1 MGTTKVKTNKLKEKI
16 ENISIELIITVALI
30 ISTIM
35 IFVNILGMIYYTHMK
50 SFDDKA
56 LEIVNAIEKHEKL
69 VNEEYYEKEQEIS
82 TDHFYKGFEKQ
93 KNLHKCDKEVTID
106 NIKYKS
112 LKQTNSDIFGF
123 SNTQYYYYPE
133 SYDISSLIKNDKTHI
148 VWLRQIDEKYSE
160 SGDQYNIYEIVS
172 AYESTK
178 LSDNMHS
185 LKIIIIILG
194 IIKYTIIY
202 ILSVVMLLN
211 YNKNIKSI
219 NVIHY

>member
-1 MGTTKVKTNKLKEKI
+1 M
-16 ENISIELIITVALI
+16 
-30 ISTIM
+30 
-35 IFVNILGMIYYTHMK
+35 Y
-50 SFDDKA
+50 
-56 LEIVNAIEKHEKL
+56 
-69 VNEEYYEKEQEIS
+69 
-82 TDHFYKGFEKQ
+82 
-93 KNLHKCDKEVTID
+93 KCDKEVTID

-133 SYDISSLIKNDKTHI
+133 NYDISSLIKSDKTHI